1 MKGKCPVVVEFCQ
14 DKRQPTLAKQNAWQ
28 QLCRRIKI
36 IFDFF
41 SPIRRN
47 VRVMKLYL
55 IRHGETVDN
64 VAQV

>member
-1 MKGKCPVVVEFCQ
+1 MKGRCPMVVEFCQ
-14 DKRQPTLAKQNAWQ
+14 QPTRAKQNAWQ
-28 QLCRRIKI
+28 QVCQRTKA

-41 SPIRRN
+41 SSRRRD

>member
-1 MKGKCPVVVEFCQ
+1 MKGKCPMVVEFCQ

-28 QLCRRIKI
+28 RIRRRIRR

-41 SPIRRN
+41 SPIPRN